1 MPRACLLLVAVIR
14 SAWPAPQ
21 ENPELALINGAR
33 QRMAA
38 NLASLPNYT
47 CLEVIDRSVRRV
59 AKQKLLFRDRIH
71 LEVAFIEANEMF
83 SWPGS
88 GSFESGLLEQIPQVG
103 ASGAGGFGGWTRTLF
118 GPSAPDFTYA
128 GECMVDKRRGSKYT
142 FRVPVQSSTYEVRS
156 ERGVAMSPY
165 SGSVC
170 IDPGS
175 LDIMLLE
182 ITTGQT
188 PPPVASI
195 SESIH
200 YGRARIGS
208 ADFLLP
214 RDHELVVTD
223 LEGNENRNLTSFTSC
238 REYASQS
245 SISFDMEHP
254 AATGQQVKAEELQIP
269 PGVSMDL
276 KLETPITF
284 EESAVGDPIT
294 ARLDRAIKAPGLS
307 IPKDAIVSGRIRG
320 LEQYFEPQK
329 CFLVSLEFSSLTFGG
344 TRGLFRAR
352 LVGPRL
358 QVEKHLDSSGMAA
371 EADIST
377 PGSLHSEPSGFDI
390 DDSSPRFGVFR
401 VRGGSLRLSRGLRM
415 IWQTQSDSG
424 PVGR

>member
-1 MPRACLLLVAVIR
+1 MCLLLFPVVWC
-14 SAWPAPQ
+14 AWPAPQ
-21 ENPELALINGAR
+21 ENPEMALMNQAR

-47 CLEVIDRSVRRV
+47 CLEAINRSVRRV

-88 GSFESGLLEQIPQVG
+88 GSFESDLLEQLPQAG

-128 GECMVDKRRGSKYT
+128 GECMVEGRRGSRYT
-142 FRVPVQSSTYEVRS
+142 FRVPVKSSTYEIRS
-156 ERGVAMSPY
+156 AGGGAVSPY

-175 LDIMLLE
+175 LDVMLLE

-188 PPPVASI
+188 PPPVGSI

-200 YGRARIGS
+200 YGRARIGT

-223 LEGNENRNLTSFTSC
+223 LEGNENRNLTTFTSC

-245 SISFDMEHP
+245 SISFDMEH
-254 AATGQQVKAEELQIP
+254 AAAPGPQVKFEALHIP
-269 PGVSMDL
+269 PGTSMEL

-294 ARLDRAIKAPGLS
+294 ARLDRAIKASGVS
-307 IPKDAIVSGRIRG
+307 IPKGATVSGRIRS
-320 LEQYFEPQK
+320 LEQYFEPEK
-329 CFLVSLEFSSLTFGG
+329 YFLVSLEFSSLTLGDK
-344 TRGLFRAR
+344 RAQFRAQ

-358 QVEKHLDSSGMAA
+358 QGPRRLDSSGMAA
-371 EADIST
+371 ESDVAT
-377 PGSLHSEPSGFDI
+377 PGDPHSEPGGFDL
-390 DDSSPRFGVFR
+390 DNSSPGLGAFR
-401 VRGGSLRLSRGLRM
+401 VRGSTLRLSRGLRM
-415 IWQTQSDSG
+415 IWQTE
-424 PVGR
+424 

>member
-1 MPRACLLLVAVIR
+1 MGVTLPRACLLLVAIVR
-14 SAWPAPQ
+14 GVWPAPQ
-21 ENPELALINGAR
+21 VSPEMTLMNQAR

-47 CLEVIDRSVRRV
+47 CLEAIDRSVRRP

-83 SWPGS
+83 SWPGA
-88 GSFESGLLEQIPQVG
+88 GSFESDLLEQIPQVG

-118 GPSAPDFTYA
+118 GPSTPDFTYA
-128 GECMVDKRRGSKYT
+128 GECMVDGRRGSKYT
-142 FRVPVQSSTYEVRS
+142 FRVPAKSSTYEVRS
-156 ERGVAMSPY
+156 AGGIAMSPY

-182 ITTGQT
+182 IITGQT

-245 SISFDMEHP
+245 SISFDMEH
-254 AATGQQVKAEELQIP
+254 AAASGPQVKVEEVQIP

-294 ARLDRAIKAPGLS
+294 ARFDRAIKAPGVS
-307 IPKDAIVSGRIRG
+307 VPKGAIVSGRIRG
-320 LEQYFEPQK
+320 LEQYFDPEK
-329 CFLVSLEFSSLTFGG
+329 YFLVSLEFSSLTFDSKHAK
-344 TRGLFRAR
+344 FRAI
-352 LVGPRL
+352 LLGPRL
-358 QVEKHLDSSGMAA
+358 QAERHLDSSGMAT
-371 EADIST
+371 ETDVST
-377 PGSLHSEPSGFDI
+377 PGSAHSEPSGFDI
-390 DDSSPRFGVFR
+390 DTSSPRFGVFR

-415 IWQTQSDSG
+415 IWQTESET
-424 PVGR
+424 P

>member
-1 MPRACLLLVAVIR
+1 M
-14 SAWPAPQ
+14 SQ
-21 ENPELALINGAR
+21 AR

-47 CLEVIDRSVRRV
+47 CLEGIDRSVRRV
-59 AKQKLLFRDRIH
+59 ANQKLMFRDRIH

-88 GSFESGLLEQIPQVG
+88 GSFESDLLEQIPQVG

-128 GECMVDKRRGSKYT
+128 GECMVEGRRGSRYT
-142 FRVPVQSSTYEVRS
+142 FRVPAKSSAYEVRS

-175 LDIMLLE
+175 LDVMLLE

-188 PPPVASI
+188 PPPVGSI

-200 YGRARIGS
+200 YGRARIGT

-214 RDHELVVTD
+214 RDHELIVTD
-223 LEGNENRNLTSFTSC
+223 LEGNENRNLTRFTSC

-254 AATGQQVKAEELQIP
+254 AASGPQVKVEELQIP
-269 PGVSMDL
+269 PGISMEL

-294 ARLDRAIKAPGLS
+294 ARLDRAIKESGVS
-307 IPKDAIVSGRIRG
+307 IPKGATVSGRIRG
-320 LEQYFEPQK
+320 LEQYFEPEK
-329 CFLVSLEFSSLTFGG
+329 YFLVSMEFSSLTFGDN
-344 TRGLFRAR
+344 RARFRA
-352 LVGPRL
+352 LLLGPRL
-358 QVEKHLDSSGMAA
+358 QGQKRLDSSGMAA
-371 EADIST
+371 ESDVAT
-377 PGSLHSEPSGFDI
+377 PGAPHSEAGGFDI
-390 DDSSPRFGVFR
+390 DPSSPSPGAFR
-401 VRGGSLRLSRGLRM
+401 VWGGRLRLSRGLRM
-415 IWQTQSDSG
+415 IWQTESEK
-424 PVGR
+424 P

>member
-1 MPRACLLLVAVIR
+1 MPRACLLLVAIVR
-14 SAWPAPQ
+14 GAWPAPQ
-21 ENPELALINGAR
+21 ANPEIALIDGAR

-47 CLEVIDRSVRRV
+47 CLEAIDRSVRRV

-83 SWPGS
+83 SWPGA
-88 GSFESGLLEQIPQVG
+88 GSFESDLLEQIPQVG

-128 GECMVDKRRGSKYT
+128 GECMVDGRRGSKYT
-142 FRVPVQSSTYEVRS
+142 FRVPAESSTYEVRS
-156 ERGVAMSPY
+156 AGGVAMSPY

-182 ITTGQT
+182 IITGHT

-245 SISFDMEHP
+245 SISFDVEHT
-254 AATGQQVKAEELQIP
+254 AASGPQVKVEELQIP
-269 PGVSMDL
+269 PGISMEL

-294 ARLDRAIKAPGLS
+294 ARLDRAIKAPGVS
-307 IPKDAIVSGRIRG
+307 VPKGAILSGRIRG
-320 LEQYFEPQK
+320 LEQYFEPEK
-329 CFLVSLEFSSLTFGG
+329 YFRVSLEFSSLIFGNKHAQ
-344 TRGLFRAR
+344 FRAR

-358 QVEKHLDSSGMAA
+358 QVEKHLDSSGMAT
-371 EADIST
+371 ETDVST
-377 PGSLHSEPSGFDI
+377 PGSTISEGSGFDL
-390 DDSSPRFGVFR
+390 DNSSPGLGAFR
-401 VRGGSLRLSRGLRM
+401 VRGGALRLSRGLRM
-415 IWQTQSDSG
+415 IWQTQSE
-424 PVGR
+424 